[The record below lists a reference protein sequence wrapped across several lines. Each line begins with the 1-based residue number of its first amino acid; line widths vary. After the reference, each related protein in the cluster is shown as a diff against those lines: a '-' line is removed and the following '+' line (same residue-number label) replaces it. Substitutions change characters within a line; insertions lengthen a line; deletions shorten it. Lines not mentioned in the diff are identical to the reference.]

1 MAKKTNTKGGK
12 GKTPTKGSKGQKGQK
27 NPKKGGKQ
35 DLVKVTK
42 TERVFKQKT
51 RPVPTHIDLTKEGS
65 DFKQI
70 VRLVNRDVPGY
81 LSIGN
86 GIKTIYG
93 VSDRLGKV
101 IDKVFCKKIGKD
113 IKKIGY
119 LSEEEIIL
127 LEETLLNIDKEVP
140 AWMINRS
147 KTSDGRSLN
156 LIMADLKLEIRK
168 DLQKLGKMKSYRG
181 LRLQWGLTVRGQ
193 KTKSSFRRSGAVGVT
208 KKK

>member
-1 MAKKTNTKGGK
+1 MAKKANTKNTK
-12 GKTPTKGSKGQKGQK
+12 NKKPNKGSKNQK
-27 NPKKGGKQ
+27 NPKKGNKQ
-35 DLVKVTK
+35 DMVKVTK

-51 RPVPTHIDLTKEGS
+51 RAVPTHIDLTKESS

-70 VRLVNRDVPGY
+70 IRIANRDVPGY
-81 LSIGN
+81 LTIGN

-119 LSEEEIIL
+119 LSEEEVIL
-127 LEETLLNIDKEVP
+127 LEETLMNIDKEVP
-140 AWMINRS
+140 VWMINRA

-168 DLQKLGKMKSYRG
+168 DLQKLGKIKSYRG

-193 KTKSSFRRSGAVGVT
+193 KTKSSFRKSGAVGVT